1 MPHKNNHARRH
12 KFSKP
17 KYRVTNWSDYNAALQ
32 QRGSLTIWFTEEAQA
47 GWLAVKTGKRGA
59 QPVYSDLAIET
70 SLTLRLVFKQPL
82 RQTTGL
88 LRSLT
93 AILKLDELPIPN
105 YSTLSRRG
113 QRLKVSLKVKRA
125 ANQPLHILVDS
136 SGLKIY
142 GEGEWLQQKH
152 GAKSRRRWRK
162 LHIALDAETH
172 QMVAIELTTDEV
184 GDPTVVPDLL
194 AQTKG
199 EIASFTADGA
209 YDGDSLYHAIANHQP
224 DVVDVIIP
232 PRSTSVLSEQAATQP
247 TARDRHIQGIADL
260 GRMGWQRESGYNRR
274 SLVEN
279 SFYRYKTIIGRRL
292 HTRNL
297 SNQQTEAKLGC
308 AALNRM
314 TQLGMPASQMVG

>member
-1 MPHKNNHARRH
+1 M
-12 KFSKP
+12 
-17 KYRVTNWSDYNAALQ
+17 
-32 QRGSLTIWFTEEAQA
+32 TIWFTEEAQA

-93 AILKLDELPIPN
+93 ELLKLDELPIPN

-113 QRLKVSLKVKRA
+113 QRPKVSLQVKRA
-125 ANQPLHILVDS
+125 ANQPLHLLVDS

-142 GEGEWLQQKH
+142 GEGEWQQEKH

-162 LHIALDAETH
+162 LHMALDAETH
-172 QMVAIELTTDEV
+172 QLVAIELTTAEV
-184 GDPTVVPDLL
+184 GDPTVVPNVL
-194 AQTKG
+194 AQIEG
-199 EIASFTADGA
+199 DIASFTADGA
-209 YDGDSLYHAIANHQP
+209 YDGDSVYQAMATHQP
-224 DVVDVIIP
+224 EVVEVIIP
-232 PRSTSVLSEQAATQP
+232 PRSTAVLSEYAATRP
-247 TARDRHIQGIADL
+247 TPRDRHLQLIADR
-260 GRMGWQRESGYNRR
+260 GRLGWQRASGYNRR

-279 SFYRYKTIIGRRL
+279 GFYRYKTIIGRCLRA
-292 HTRNL
+292 RNL
-297 SNQQTEAKLGC
+297 SNQKTEAKLGC

-314 TQLGMPASQMVG
+314 TQLGMPVSRRAG